1 MSQDSATRRELGK
14 FQDILSA
21 SSGMSFARAL
31 FFGGEARYILSHDG
45 IFPSAVS
52 ACYSVFH
59 LCSTLV
65 LAYCVAPTDQAYESE
80 LRRFEKDWRTAR
92 EKAKAAED
100 SASIPD
106 PAGSLTHKQ
115 IAKFAETHL
124 PSIFSVLGGDAPVRG
139 LPGTT
144 GTLRDMREFVDY
156 APRII
161 KRGHQL
167 LRYSECQY
175 EPSRFRTLLEGHLS
189 RLDELFIG
197 ALNWLADHSYK
208 DGVDRFFGWHFFV
221 NQFGDLANYHP
232 PAVTSRALAIYSTQ
246 CARVGK
252 NPGDFTPEGFY
263 IDASEEE
270 AERRRFRDLM
280 QLLARSDG

>member
-1 MSQDSATRRELGK
+1 MSQDSATRRELAK
-14 FQDILSA
+14 FQDILRA

-31 FFGGEARYILSHDG
+31 FFGGEARYALSQEG

-52 ACYSVFH
+52 AYYSIFH
-59 LCSTLV
+59 LCSALV
-65 LAYCVAPTDQAYESE
+65 LAYCVATTDEAYESE

-92 EKAKAAED
+92 EKAAED

-139 LPGTT
+139 LPGTK

-161 KRGHQL
+161 KTGHQL
-167 LRYSECQY
+167 VRYSGCHY
-175 EPSRFRTLLEGHLS
+175 ERQGFKALLQGHLS

-197 ALNWLADHSYK
+197 AFDWLAGHGYK
-208 DGVDRFFGWHFFV
+208 DVVDDFFGWHFFV

-232 PAVTSRALAIYSTQ
+232 PAVISRALAIYSTQ

-252 NPGDFTPEGFY
+252 NPGGLY
-263 IDASEEE
+263 S
-270 AERRRFRDLM
+270 RR
-280 QLLARSDG
+280 LLYRCLRRGG